1 MMMEITVSEHKGE
14 KTVTIIS
21 IDGKI
26 DGTNYTQLI
35 DKAKELCNSGT
46 ENILLDMEKCGFLS
60 SAGIMAILS
69 VAQIS
74 RGVNPSDSQRVWVSY
89 DEMKRDI
96 NKASGVQ
103 LKVVN
108 LQSKVKQSLEITGI
122 LNILD
127 LYDDLET
134 ALASF

>member
-1 MMMEITVSEHKGE
+1 MMMEITVREHTGE
-14 KTVTIIS
+14 KTVTIVS
-21 IDGKI
+21 VDGKI
-26 DGTNYTQLI
+26 DGSNYTQLI
-35 DKAKELCNSGT
+35 DQAKELYNSGT

-69 VAQIS
+69 VAMIS
-74 RGVNPSDSQRVWVSY
+74 HGANPSDPQRVWVSY
-89 DEMKRDI
+89 DEMRRDI

-108 LQSKVKQSLEITGI
+108 LQPKVKQSLEITGI

-134 ALASF
+134 AITTF

>member
-1 MMMEITVSEHKGE
+1 MEITVREHTGE
-14 KTVTIIS
+14 KTVTIVS
-21 IDGKI
+21 VDGKI

-35 DKAKELCNSGT
+35 DKAKELFSSGT
-46 ENILLDMEKCGFLS
+46 KNLLLDMEKCGFLS

-74 RGVNPSDSQRVWVSY
+74 HGDNPSDPQHVWISY

-96 NKASGVQ
+96 DKASGVQ

-108 LQSKVKQSLEITGI
+108 LQPKVKQSLEITGI

-134 ALASF
+134 AITTF